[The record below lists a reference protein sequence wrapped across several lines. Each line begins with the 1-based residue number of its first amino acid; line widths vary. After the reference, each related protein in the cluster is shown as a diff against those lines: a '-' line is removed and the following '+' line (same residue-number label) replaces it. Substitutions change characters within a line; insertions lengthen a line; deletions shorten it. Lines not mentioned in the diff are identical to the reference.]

1 MPSAIETE
9 PAATAGIDIGRPRRP
24 KGRLEYEPVKVLIRG
39 GTLGQCD
46 AAGTVAQGDL
56 LVDDGRIAALGRIPN
71 PTSASN
77 GRGLVRVIDARGCA
91 VIPGFVQA
99 HVHLC
104 QVLFRGMADD
114 LPLLDWLEQRIWPYE
129 AAHDDASLSAS
140 AELGLL
146 EMMLA
151 GTTTI
156 LDMGTVHA
164 YDAVFDACERA
175 GIRVFG
181 GKTMMDA
188 GKGVPKGLR
197 ETTASSL
204 READRLRAHWSG
216 KGNGR
221 LAYAY
226 APRFILSCTE
236 ALFRGTVE
244 RANDGARGRD
254 RALLHS
260 HVAEHPDERGAVRQ
274 ALGDDDIT
282 MLRKWGFKGA
292 NTVLAHGVQLTDKEI
307 DAVARDGTRIVHCPS
322 ANLKL
327 GSGIARVHELAR
339 RGVQLALGADGA
351 PCNNNL
357 DPWVELRHAALLAKV
372 RTGVTT
378 LPARQALELAT
389 IEGARALGI
398 DGEVGSLEVGKRADL
413 VVVRMDGPH
422 VEPGGDPWSRLVY
435 GCTSKDVVHVMA
447 DGQLVVRDR
456 EHARLDHDRV
466 LSKARSQ
473 AKKLMARVKA

>member
-1 MPSAIETE
+1 
-9 PAATAGIDIGRPRRP
+9 
-24 KGRLEYEPVKVLIRG
+24 VKVLIRG
-39 GTLGQCD
+39 GTLVQCD
-46 AAGTVAQGDL
+46 AAGTIAEGDL
-56 LVDDGRIAALGRIPN
+56 LVDDGRIAALGHVPK
-71 PTSASN
+71 PTGKGS
-77 GRGLVRVIDARGCA
+77 GIVRVIDARGCA

-114 LPLLDWLEQRIWPYE
+114 MPLLAWLEQRIWPYE
-129 AAHDDASLSAS
+129 AAHDEASLSAS

-151 GTTTI
+151 GTTTM
-156 LDMGTVHA
+156 LDMGTVHG

-175 GIRVFG
+175 GVRVFG

-188 GKGVPKGLR
+188 GKGIPKGLR
-197 ETTASSL
+197 ETTSSSL
-204 READRLRAHWSG
+204 READRLRATWSG

-244 RANDGARGRD
+244 RANDGATNGNAKD

-260 HVAEHPDERGAVRQ
+260 HVAEHPDEREAVRGV
-274 ALGDDDIT
+274 LGDDDVA
-282 MLRKWGFKGA
+282 MLRKWGFKGK
-292 NTVLAHGVQLTDKEI
+292 NTVLAHGVQLTDAEI

-327 GSGIARVHELAR
+327 GSGIARVHELAQ

-357 DPWVELRHAALLAKV
+357 DPWMELRHAALLAKV

-378 LPARQALELAT
+378 VPARKALELAT

-422 VEPGGDPWSRLVY
+422 IEPGGDAWSRLVY
-435 GCTSKDVVHVMA
+435 GCTSKDVTHVMV
-447 DGQLVVRDR
+447 DGRLVVRDR
-456 EHARLDHDRV
+456 EHVHLDHDRV

-473 AKKLMARVKA
+473 AKKLVARAKV